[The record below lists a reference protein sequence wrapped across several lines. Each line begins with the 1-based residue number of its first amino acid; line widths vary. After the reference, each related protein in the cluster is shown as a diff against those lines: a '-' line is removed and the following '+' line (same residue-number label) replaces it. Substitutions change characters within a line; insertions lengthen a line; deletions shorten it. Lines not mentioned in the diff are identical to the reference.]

1 MPPRISR
8 VFYSTLPVL
17 GGCLTIHHRL
27 SDLNHRN
34 VVLIFVGAGKSKIKV
49 QTNLV
54 LGGRSLLGWQMD
66 RHLVA
71 VSSQGRKE
79 GARSLVSDI
88 TNILIL
94 SDQVPHF

>member
-1 MPPRISR
+1 M
-8 VFYSTLPVL
+8 
-17 GGCLTIHHRL
+17 
-27 SDLNHRN
+27 
-34 VVLIFVGAGKSKIKV
+34 

-66 RHLVA
+66 GHLVA